1 VAFTTWGVCVIDEID
16 FARAM
21 GNLKVLVDHITDTEV
36 RNAFL
41 TVIAVLDGLNVRMI
55 EMQMEEDDD

>member
-1 VAFTTWGVCVIDEID
+1 MDEID